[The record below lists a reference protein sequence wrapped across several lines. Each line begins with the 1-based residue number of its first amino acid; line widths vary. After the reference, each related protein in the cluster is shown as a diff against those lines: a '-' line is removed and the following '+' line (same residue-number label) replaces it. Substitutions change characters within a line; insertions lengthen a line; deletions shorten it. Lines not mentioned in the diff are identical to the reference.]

1 MNTINIL
8 IVDDHPLTCQGYGI
22 ILQNATAEGKLPK
35 IIIDVAYNAADAY
48 DKLKDVDTN
57 SSKYDL
63 ILLDILIPV
72 SAENKIFSG
81 EDLGVLI
88 RKLNPQIKIIV
99 QTGLLD
105 NYRLHSIFKNLNPEG
120 IIIKSDLDDI
130 IFIQSISDVL
140 SNVPFYSQ
148 TFTKLL
154 RNQFSKGYILD
165 ADDREMLFLFSV
177 GVASKDIPN
186 HLPWSLSKLE
196 KRKRLL
202 REKLRVEDKSVFAL
216 VSKAKEA
223 GFL

>member
-186 HLPWSLSKLE
+186 HLPWSLSKLD